1 MEVAKHEHVTEA
13 SKNLHVAQSAI
24 SRQIF
29 NLEDE
34 LGVDLFIREGRT
46 IRLTPIGRI
55 FLEQM
60 ERAMHVIDGAKQIV
74 REYVDPK
81 KGTIHIGF
89 TTSLASY
96 IMPTAIFYFRQQYPE
111 VKFELNQASYVEL
124 VESVKKGKI
133 NMALVGPPPIK
144 EDRIKSSIL
153 FTENIVA
160 LLPSNHPLATKSSI
174 MLNELQNDKFVLFPK
189 GNVIRQLIM
198 DGCHQRGFQP
208 NVAFEGEDFDTIK
221 GLVSAGL
228 GITLIPEVTIVDCL
242 PRATVRVPISEPN
255 LTRSVAAIIST
266 ERELLPTEKLFFQ
279 FMKPFFERI
288 EDYQYKNK
296 NVRGKDELCE
306 LVND

>member
-1 MEVAKHEHVTEA
+1 VELRQIRYFMEVAKHEHVTEA

-34 LGVDLFIREGRT
+34 LGVDLFIREGRS
-46 IRLTPIGRI
+46 IRLTPIGRM

-288 EDYQYKNK
+288 EDYQY
-296 NVRGKDELCE
+296 
-306 LVND
+306 